1 MNDNNNIENSGS
13 KGKNPFKTST
23 DYFESFNSKLQNR
36 IDDFEEIKTLAP
48 LLSNIPKYNPFEV
61 PANYFDELP
70 TIIQQHCVGSKP
82 ATSFIEWLKL
92 IVQPR
97 FAMPVITTILIAVA
111 GINYMDKNAT
121 SLQPS
126 IAEEVTTE
134 EQLYNIDEATIIES
148 LVSSTENKTLPD
160 DNTNIEDYL
169 IDNNIDENNL
179 NNEL

>member
-1 MNDNNNIENSGS
+1 MNDNNNIESTGS
-13 KGKNPFKTST
+13 KGKNPFKTGT

-36 IDDFEEIKTLAP
+36 IDDFEEIKILAP

-70 TIIQQHCVGSKP
+70 TIIQQHCVENKS

-92 IVQPR
+92 LIQPR
-97 FAMPVITTILIAVA
+97 FAMPVLTTLLIAVA
-111 GINYMDKNAT
+111 GINYMDKNAA
-121 SLQPS
+121 SSQPA
-126 IAEEVTTE
+126 IAEEITTE

-148 LVSSTENKTLPD
+148 LVATTENQTVSD

-169 IDNNIDENNL
+169 IDNNIDEKQF
-179 NNEL
+179 E